1 MQETFRILFLL
12 IFYGFTACASPAGT
26 AKADQAISDPEQVIF
41 YPTYGYPEG
50 DEWVIPMRVYVFEYR
65 NLMENFVESIVSR
78 AREMSDSER
87 ERFHFRMRDFVAD
100 SESRE
105 TPAFTFTDDPE
116 QETFHLLTP
125 EGDPIR
131 TNLNGLASAEFR
143 ISKAVAERI
152 SQHSDS
158 EKEWLR
164 IVSANPEH
172 EGGGWI
178 RLLKPEGMSVIS
190 DIDDTIKIT
199 EIPAGSS
206 VVLENT
212 FFKPYQAVP
221 GMAERYQEY
230 GEEVAFHYV
239 SGSPWQLYRPLS
251 EFLWSDEVNFPRG
264 SFHMKTVTKNILSL
278 STWSGLSDL
287 LFNDD
292 FTYEQK
298 KNQIEVIIETFP
310 QRKFILY
317 GDSGESDPEVF
328 SELKQVF
335 GDQIVEMVIR
345 DVRGIRFEEP
355 ERLKGMI
362 VLPVL

>member
-1 MQETFRILFLL
+1 MQETFRVLFIIFFFWLTACVSPEGSSKTDQLFL
-12 IFYGFTACASPAGT
+12 
-26 AKADQAISDPEQVIF
+26 DPEEVIF
-41 YPTYGYPEG
+41 YPTYGYLEG
-50 DEWVIPMRVYVFEYR
+50 DEWVIPMRAYVFEYR
-65 NLMENFVESIVSR
+65 NLMENMVGSIVSG
-78 AREMSDSER
+78 AREMSDSEM
-87 ERFHFRMRDFVAD
+87 ERFHFRVRDFVAD

-105 TPAFTFTDDPE
+105 KPAFLFTDDPE
-116 QETFHLLTP
+116 QEIFQLLNP

-131 TNLNGLASAEFR
+131 TNLNGLVSAEFR
-143 ISKAVAERI
+143 IPKAVAERI
-152 SQHSDS
+152 TQNRES
-158 EKEWLR
+158 ENEWLR
-164 IVSANPEH
+164 IVSANSEH

-178 RLLKPEGMSVIS
+178 RLLQPEGISVIS

-199 EIPAGSS
+199 EIPAGQS

-221 GMAERYQEY
+221 GMGERYQEY

-251 EFLWSDEVNFPRG
+251 EFLWSEEINFPMG

-287 LFNDD
+287 FFNED

-298 KNQIEVIIETFP
+298 KNQIEVIIQTFP

-328 SELKQVF
+328 SELKQEF
-335 GDQIVEMVIR
+335 GDQIVEIVIR

-355 ERLKGMI
+355 ERLEGMTVI
-362 VLPVL
+362 PVP